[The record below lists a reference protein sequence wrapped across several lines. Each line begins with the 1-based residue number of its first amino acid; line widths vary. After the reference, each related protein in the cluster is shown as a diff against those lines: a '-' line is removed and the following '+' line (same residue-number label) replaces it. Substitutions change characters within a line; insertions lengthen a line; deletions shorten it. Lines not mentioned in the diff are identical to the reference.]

1 MNYVNS
7 TQTMPTTLSPVKVNG
22 IVWQMALVIA
32 AIMLPSIAHLTGLS
46 VRTLL
51 PMHWP
56 VILAG
61 LVYGWRGGLMVGL
74 VSPGLSFLTS
84 GMPYPPMIAPM
95 TVELAA
101 YGLVA
106 GWCREQLKWNAFLST
121 ALALV
126 VGRIIFLAF
135 VVIAG
140 SVSQAFGSYVTA
152 AMLPGVFAALA
163 QIATLPLL
171 AGWWV
176 SRSRK

>member
-1 MNYVNS
+1 MSYTSS
-7 TQTMPTTLSPVKVNG
+7 THTMPTTLSPVKVNS
-22 IVWQMALVIA
+22 IFWQTTLVAA
-32 AIMLPSIAHLTGLS
+32 AIMLPSIAHLSGLP
-46 VRTLL
+46 VRSLL

-74 VSPGLSFLTS
+74 ASPGLSFLLS

-95 TVELAA
+95 TIELAT

-106 GWCREQLKWNAFLST
+106 GWSREQLKWNAFFST
-121 ALALV
+121 AVALV
-126 VGRIIFLAF
+126 VGRIVFLAF

-140 SVSQAFGSYVTA
+140 SVTQAFGTYVVN
-152 AMLPGVFAALA
+152 AMLPGVFAAIA
-163 QIATLPLL
+163 QIATLPFI

-176 SRSRK
+176 SRGRQ

>member
-1 MNYVNS
+1 MNYVGS
-7 TQTMPTTLSPVKVNG
+7 TQSIPTTLSPTKVNSV
-22 IVWQMALVIA
+22 IWQTALVA
-32 AIMLPSIAHLTGLS
+32 MAISLPSLAHLAGLP

-61 LVYGWRGGLMVGL
+61 LVYGWRGGLLVGL
-74 VSPGLSFLTS
+74 ASPGLSFLLS

-95 TVELAA
+95 TIELAC

-121 ALALV
+121 AVALV
-126 VGRIIFLAF
+126 IGRIVFVAF
-135 VVIAG
+135 VVFAG
-140 SVSQAFGSYVTA
+140 SVSQPFAAYMAA
-152 AMLPGVFAALA
+152 AMLPGVFAAIA
-163 QIATLPLL
+163 QIITLPLI

-176 SRSRK
+176 ARSR